1 MLNMVENIRRIGIF
15 MIAAQTVLHFA
26 AGKQYERYLKIITG
40 LIILLQFLSP
50 FASSADDFAVRWQS
64 EIEQMEKQVEKQME
78 SQAKKQNEVLQAVSG
93 TSDTVETAVLQQIE
107 GEVKRRLSDVA
118 ADNGCA
124 VTDVV
129 IDLEQVNRGSDAK
142 AGEGNRSWVFR
153 NVKVTVQ
160 GVEQD
165 DHTETHDDRT
175 IQIAEITVGRET
187 ETNLEQSEGQDSEYE
202 AKSREY
208 RHLFAQTLGME
219 DEKVEVIYR
228 GEW

>member
-1 MLNMVENIRRIGIF
+1 MNMVENIRRIGIF

-26 AGKQYERYLKIITG
+26 AGKQYEKYLKIITG
-40 LIILLQFLSP
+40 VIILFQFLSP
-50 FASSADDFAVRWQS
+50 FTSSADDFAAKWQS
-64 EIEQMEKQVEKQME
+64 EIEQMEMQIEKQME
-78 SQAKKQNEVLQAVSG
+78 SQTKKQNDVLMAVSG
-93 TSDTVETAVLQQIE
+93 TADTVEAAILQQLE

-118 ADNGCA
+118 AENGCA

-129 IDLEQVNRGSDAK
+129 IDLEQVNKEHSAK

-160 GVEQD
+160 GAEQND
-165 DHTETHDDRT
+165 YAETHDDRT
-175 IQIAEITVGRET
+175 IRIAEIIVGHET
-187 ETNLEQSEGQDSEYE
+187 EADTRQSEGQDPEYA

-228 GEW
+228 GER